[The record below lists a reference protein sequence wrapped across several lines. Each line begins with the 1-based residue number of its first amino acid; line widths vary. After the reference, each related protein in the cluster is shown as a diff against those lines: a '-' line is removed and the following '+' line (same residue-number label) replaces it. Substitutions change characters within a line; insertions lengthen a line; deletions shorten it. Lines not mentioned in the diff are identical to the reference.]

1 MDGGGGGGGGGG
13 VEGAAFKGAMV
24 YGNNIL
30 VK

>member
-1 MDGGGGGGGGGG
+1 VDGGERGGVGWG